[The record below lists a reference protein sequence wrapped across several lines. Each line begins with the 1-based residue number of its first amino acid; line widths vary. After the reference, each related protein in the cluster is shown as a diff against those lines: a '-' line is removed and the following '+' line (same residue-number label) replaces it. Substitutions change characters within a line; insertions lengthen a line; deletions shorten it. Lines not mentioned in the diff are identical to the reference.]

1 VTVQVLPK
9 REDKPNGL
17 HCTEVTARPGGMPPV
32 TVIVAPAPAIA
43 MALPASEAPTVFV
56 TDIGVLLV
64 TVGESVTLTV
74 AATPSE
80 TTLALT
86 PVSRHV

>member
-1 VTVQVLPK
+1 
-9 REDKPNGL
+9 
-17 HCTEVTARPGGMPPV
+17 M
-32 TVIVAPAPAIA
+32 
-43 MALPASEAPTVFV
+43 VFV
-56 TDIGVLLV
+56 TDIGVLPV